1 MTTPAT
7 TLTVS
12 CIQISSVPELAENL
26 KTAEGLIRQAKEQG
40 AEMVILPE
48 NVGCMARE
56 RKVKLSQAYPEPEH
70 PAVLKFAALAREL
83 KLWIVGGSLSVM
95 PPENASDKMAN
106 RSLVFNPFGAIVGR
120 YDKIHLYDA
129 TPKPGEI
136 YRESGEIIPGD
147 KAVLVDTP
155 WGKLGLS
162 ICYDVRFP
170 HLYRTLAQAGAVM
183 LSVPAAFTQ
192 TTGKVHWHV
201 LLRARA
207 IETGCFVFAPA
218 QTGTHDGGRK
228 TYGHSLIISPWGDVL
243 ADGEDKVG
251 IITAKIDLNK
261 VAEARKAI
269 PALKHDRS
277 FDIE

>member
-1 MTTPAT
+1 MTQ
-7 TLTVS
+7 LTVS
-12 CIQISSVPELAENL
+12 CIQMNSVQGLAENL
-26 KTAEGLIRQAKEQG
+26 ISAEGLIRQAKEEG
-40 AEMVILPE
+40 AEMVLLPE
-48 NVGCMARE
+48 NIGCMARE
-56 RKVKLSQAYPEPEH
+56 RKVKLSQASPETEH
-70 PAVLKFAALAREL
+70 PAVIKFAALAREL
-83 KLWIVGGSLSVM
+83 KLWIVAGSIAVTV
-95 PPENASDKMAN
+95 PEIPDKMAN

-136 YRESGEIIPGD
+136 YRESGEITPGN
-147 KAVLVDTP
+147 KAVLVETP

-162 ICYDVRFP
+162 VCYDVRFA
-170 HLYRTLAQAGAVM
+170 HLYRALAKAGAVM

-218 QTGTHDGGRK
+218 QTGTHDGGRR
-228 TYGHSLIISPWGDVL
+228 TYGHSLIVSPWGEIL
-243 ADGEDKVG
+243 ADGEEAVG
-251 IITAKIDLNK
+251 VVTTTINLNK

-277 FDIE
+277 FDVE

>member
-1 MTTPAT
+1 MT

-12 CIQISSVPELAENL
+12 CIQINSVPDLAENL
-26 KTAEGLIRQAKEQG
+26 KAAEGLIRQAKEQG
-40 AEMVILPE
+40 AEMVLLPE

-56 RKVKLSQAYPEPEH
+56 RKVKLSQAFPETEH

-83 KLWIVGGSLSVM
+83 KLWIVAGSIAVTV
-95 PPENASDKMAN
+95 PEIADKMAN

-136 YRESGEIIPGD
+136 YRESGEIIPGN
-147 KAVLVDTP
+147 KAVLVETP
-155 WGKLGLS
+155 WGKLGLTV
-162 ICYDVRFP
+162 CYDVRFA
-170 HLYRTLAQAGAVM
+170 HLYRALAKAGAVM
-183 LSVPAAFTQ
+183 LSIPAAFTQ

-218 QTGTHDGGRK
+218 QTGVHDGGRK
-228 TYGHSLIISPWGDVL
+228 TYGHSLIVSPWGEIL
-243 ADGEDKVG
+243 ADGEEAVG
-251 IITAKIDLNK
+251 VITTTIDLNR

-269 PALKHDRS
+269 PALKHDRD
-277 FDIE
+277 FDLE

>member
-1 MTTPAT
+1 MAL
-7 TLTVS
+7 LTVS
-12 CIQISSVPELAENL
+12 CVQLSSVPDLAENL
-26 KTAEGLIRQAKEQG
+26 KVAEGLIRLAKEQG
-40 AEMVILPE
+40 AEMVVLPE

-56 RKVKLSQAYPEPEH
+56 KKVKLSQAFVETEH
-70 PAVLKFAALAREL
+70 PAVNHFAALAREL
-83 KLWIVGGSLSVM
+83 KIWIVAGSLSVLTTD
-95 PPENASDKMAN
+95 NVSDKMIN

-136 YRESGEIIPGD
+136 YRESGEIIPGN

-162 ICYDVRFP
+162 VCYDVRFP
-170 HLYRTLAQAGAVM
+170 HLYRVLAQAGAIM
-183 LSVPAAFTQ
+183 LSVPAAFTE

-218 QTGTHDGGRK
+218 QTGTHDGGRR
-228 TYGHSLIISPWGDVL
+228 TYGHSLIVSPWGEII
-243 ADGEDKVG
+243 ADADEAVG
-251 IITAKIDLNK
+251 VVTATIDLNK
-261 VAEARKAI
+261 VSEARKAI
-269 PALKHDRS
+269 PALKHDRQ
-277 FDIE
+277 FEME

>member
-1 MTTPAT
+1 MTS
-7 TLTVS
+7 LTVS
-12 CIQISSVPELAENL
+12 CIQLSSVPDLAENL
-26 KTAEGLIRQAKEQG
+26 KTAERLVRLAKEQG

-48 NVGCMARE
+48 NTGCMARE
-56 RKVKLSQAYPEPEH
+56 KKVKLSQAFVETEH
-70 PAVLKFAALAREL
+70 AAVSRFAALAREL
-83 KLWIVGGSLSVM
+83 KLWIIAGSLSVL
-95 PPENASDKMAN
+95 PNEKATDKMAN

-162 ICYDVRFP
+162 VCYDVRFP
-170 HLYRTLAQAGAVM
+170 HLYRMLAKAGAVM

-192 TTGKVHWHV
+192 TTGKVHWHI
-201 LLRARA
+201 LLQARA

-218 QTGTHDGGRK
+218 QTGTHDGGRR
-228 TYGHSLIISPWGDVL
+228 TYGHSLIISPWGEII
-243 ADGEDKVG
+243 ADAGEEVG
-251 IITAKIDLNK
+251 LITAKIDLNK

-277 FDIE
+277 FAIE